1 MKTLLDLQLDL
12 SSVFIF
18 FLSNTTTGGT
28 TRIKRLLFPFLHK
41 LKDFEMGILGGPNAN
56 HFIFIVCTALYFIY
70 WL

>member
-41 LKDFEMGILGGPNAN
+41 LKGL
-56 HFIFIVCTALYFIY
+56 
-70 WL
+70 